1 MENIERI
8 YNGEELLSLIIRDNY
23 HAQGINFITPDNFPH
38 QLGYMNR
45 DKDYVIPPHIHNK
58 VPRNVD
64 YTQETLIIKSGV
76 VRVDFY
82 TQEQEYLESHIV
94 YKGDIILLASGGHG
108 FKMLQPSEI
117 VEIKQ
122 GPYAGAMDKVRFNPI
137 ADYKV
142 LVKSN
147 QNTNEVS

>member
-1 MENIERI
+1 METIERI
-8 YNGEELLSLIIRDNY
+8 FYKDQLLSVIIRDNY
-23 HAQGINFITPDNFPH
+23 HAQGITFITPDNFPH

-45 DKDYVIPPHIHNK
+45 EKNYVIAPHVHNK
-58 VPRNVD
+58 ISRNVD

-82 TQEQEYLESHIV
+82 TQEQEYLESRII

-108 FKMLQPSEI
+108 FKMIEPAEI

-122 GPYAGAMDKVRFNPI
+122 GPYAGTMDKVRFEPI
-137 ADYKV
+137 EDNKIK
-142 LVKSN
+142 LK
-147 QNTNEVS
+147 

>member
-8 YNGEELLSLIIRDNY
+8 YNGDELLSVIIRDNY
-23 HAQGINFITPDNFPH
+23 HAQGVTFITPDDFPH

-45 DKDYVIPPHIHNK
+45 EKDYVIVPHVHNK

-64 YTQETLIIKSGV
+64 FTQETLIIKSGV

-82 TQEQEYLESHIV
+82 TQEQKYLESRIV
-94 YKGDIILLASGGHG
+94 YKGDIILLAAGGHG
-108 FKMLQPSEI
+108 FKMIQPAEI

-122 GPYAGAMDKVRFNPI
+122 GPYAGAMDKVRFESI
-137 ADYKV
+137 ADEKV
-142 LVKSN
+142 LLK
-147 QNTNEVS
+147 

>member
-8 YNGEELLSLIIRDNY
+8 YNGEDLLGVIIRDNY
-23 HAQGINFITPDNFPH
+23 HAQGITFITPDDFPH

-45 DKDYVIPPHIHNK
+45 EKDYIIVPHVHNK
-58 VPRNVD
+58 VSRNVD

-82 TQEQEYLESHIV
+82 TQDREYIESRVV

-108 FKMLQPSEI
+108 FKMLQPAEI
-117 VEIKQ
+117 IEIKQ
-122 GPYAGAMDKVRFNPI
+122 GPYAGAMDKVRFESIDDN
-137 ADYKV
+137 KV
-142 LVKSN
+142 VIK
-147 QNTNEVS
+147 

>member
-8 YNGEELLSLIIRDNY
+8 YNGEELLSVIIRDNY
-23 HAQGINFITPDNFPH
+23 HAQGITFITPDDFPH

-45 DKDYVIPPHIHNK
+45 EKDYVIVPHIHNK

-82 TQEQEYLESHIV
+82 TQEQQYLESRLV
-94 YKGDIILLASGGHG
+94 YKGDIILLAAGGHG
-108 FKMLQPSEI
+108 FKMVQPAEI

-122 GPYAGAMDKVRFNPI
+122 GPYAGAMDKVRFESI
-137 ADYKV
+137 ADEKV
-142 LVKSN
+142 ILK
-147 QNTNEVS
+147 

>member
-1 MENIERI
+1 METIERI
-8 YNGEELLSLIIRDNY
+8 FYKDRLLSVIIRDNY
-23 HAQGINFITPDNFPH
+23 HAQGITFITPDNFPH

-45 DKDYVIPPHIHNK
+45 EKNYVIAPHVHNK
-58 VPRNVD
+58 ISRNVD

-82 TQEQEYLESHIV
+82 TQEQEYLESRII

-108 FKMLQPSEI
+108 FKMIEPAEI

-122 GPYAGAMDKVRFNPI
+122 GPYAGTMDKVRFEPI
-137 ADYKV
+137 EDNKIK
-142 LVKSN
+142 LK
-147 QNTNEVS
+147 